1 MLDPTRNDTQADL
14 SAFWMP
20 FTPNARFK
28 AAPLMIAGAELNH
41 YTLED
46 GRKVLDGSAA
56 LWCVNA
62 GHGRSKIVEAIR
74 SQCETLDFVSCFSNG
89 HEPAFRL
96 ASRLAERAPGQLDHV
111 FFANSGSE
119 AVDTAMKIALAYH
132 HARGEAGRFRF
143 VGRERAYH
151 GVGFG
156 GLSVG
161 GLGSNRKQFGPLLPG
176 VCHLPHTHDL
186 ERNAFSR
193 GQPQHGVEL
202 ADRLES
208 IIAVNDAST
217 IAAVIVEPVTGAGGL
232 LPPPVGYLERLR
244 EICDR
249 HGLLLIFDEVI
260 TGFGRLGSTF
270 ASTHFGVTP
279 DMIVCAKGLTNAAVP
294 MGAVIVDDRIHDAIM
309 SAAPAGPELLHGY
322 TYSGHPLACAAALAT
337 LDVHQE
343 EGLNDRAKSLA
354 EQLEKQVHG
363 LRGKPHIRDIRNMGV
378 LAAVELEPRPG
389 EVGARGIECRRHAL
403 DEGVLIR
410 AAGDILLLSPPL
422 TFTDDDMSV
431 LVSSLGRA
439 LDRVA

>member
-1 MLDPTRNDTQADL
+1 MQIRDGAQADL
-14 SAFWMP
+14 AAFWMP
-20 FTPNARFK
+20 FTANSRFK

-41 YTLED
+41 YVLQD

-62 GHGRSKIVEAIR
+62 GHGRGRIIEAIR
-74 SQCETLDFVSCFSNG
+74 EQSAVLDFVSCFSNG

-96 ASRLAERAPGQLDHV
+96 AARLAGLAPAGLDHV

-132 HARGEAGRFRF
+132 HARGESGRFRF

-161 GLGSNRKQFGPLLPG
+161 GLGSNRRQFGPLLPG
-176 VCHLPHTHDL
+176 VAHLPHTHDA
-186 ERNAFSR
+186 ERNGFSR
-193 GQPQHGVEL
+193 GQPRHGAEL
-202 ADRLES
+202 ADHLES

-270 ASTHFGVTP
+270 AATRFGVTP
-279 DMIVCAKGLTNAAVP
+279 DMITCAKGLTNAAVP
-294 MGAVIVDDRIHDAIM
+294 MGAVIVDGGIHEAIM
-309 SAAPAGPELLHGY
+309 SRPAAGPELLHGY

-337 LDVHQE
+337 LDVHE
-343 EGLNDRAKSLA
+343 EDGLNDRARD
-354 EQLEKQVHG
+354 LEARMENEVHA
-363 LRGKPHIRDIRNMGV
+363 LRSKPHVRDIRNIGV

-389 EVGARGIECRRHAL
+389 EPGARGLECRRHAL
-403 DEGVLIR
+403 DQGALVR
-410 AAGDILLLSPPL
+410 AAGDLLLLSPPL
-422 TFTDDDMSV
+422 TFGSDDMSELIDIV
-431 LVSSLGRA
+431 GRSLDLVE
-439 LDRVA
+439 